1 MRGCDYGY
9 CVCYSCK
16 KIAVWKYC
24 DADSNPHRY
33 YCDPCSVKLL
43 QALKDARFRASWDN
57 S

>member
-1 MRGCDYGY
+1 MRGYDYGY